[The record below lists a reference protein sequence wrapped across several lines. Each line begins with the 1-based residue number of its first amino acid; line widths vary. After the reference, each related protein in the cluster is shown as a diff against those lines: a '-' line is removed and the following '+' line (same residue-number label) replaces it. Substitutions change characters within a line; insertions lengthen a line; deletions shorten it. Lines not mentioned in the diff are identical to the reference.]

1 MAATKTTSYKTAEEH
16 LEDAALLVG
25 PSDDEVAQWARG
37 QARREVELIARKIWR
52 RARSRSLDRGLSLS
66 LPYFDD
72 GVMEMRQLE
81 LEVIPKGRIPFVP
94 AFVVLAA
101 RREKER
107 LAAQDGMSEGT
118 KQHLTELLESLEGE
132 FGAPEADDNGPIVRG

>member
-1 MAATKTTSYKTAEEH
+1 
-16 LEDAALLVG
+16 
-25 PSDDEVAQWARG
+25 
-37 QARREVELIARKIWR
+37 VELIARKIWR